1 MAFAAKQLR
10 VVVRHKHLK
19 AYTTKASHTNTHT
32 HTHMSI
38 HTYPHTPKLFW
49 AELSCAELSAT
60 FLRNFALL
68 FMRLVSL
75 VHSSSGGGGGG
86 DAGSGE
92 RLSAGDWYMY
102 SIPFR
107 FLTRA
112 DSFSSV
118 IKIYWAMSWSCQ
130 SRYQKHLI
138 FDFILSVSNKRPRD
152 PVKDKRKRGRTKEGH
167 WKEGKEKQ
175 QPHQRPTP
183 HACDPR
189 AL

>member
-1 MAFAAKQLR
+1 MCLH
-10 VVVRHKHLK
+10 VL
-19 AYTTKASHTNTHT
+19 TPTHT
-32 HTHMSI
+32 R
-38 HTYPHTPKLFW
+38 TPKLFW

-75 VHSSSGGGGGG
+75 VHSTGEGGG
-86 DAGSGE
+86 DAVRGE
-92 RLSAGDWYMY
+92 RLSACDWYMLPY
-102 SIPFR
+102 LFD
-107 FLTRA
+107 FLLRA

-138 FDFILSVSNKRPRD
+138 FDFILSVSNKRPHD
-152 PVKDKRKRGRTKEGH
+152 PVKDKRYRQ
-167 WKEGKEKQ
+167 GKKGNERERKGKYH
-175 QPHQRPTP
+175 PHQGVTP